1 MQWTKVTSK
10 YAELIFADASD
21 SVFRTYIR
29 VMLLVSSME
38 FAPNLNQLSTKLGRR
53 KVQSLMKYIE
63 GKQNELGSDVISL
76 DIIIQKVMED
86 VDAVKRVRDGNKVR
100 KRRERETNVTRDV
113 TSQIRGD
120 KIRGDKIRVNKEEKK
135 EKEHLIEKKFEEIY
149 NQYPKRIKRKE
160 SFRYFKGSVLN
171 EGDFAQI
178 QIALANYL
186 ECKEVKEGY
195 VQNAS
200 TWFNNW
206 GDWVV
211 DPNADTNALKNKTKE
226 IDKKV
231 ERMLNAT
238 STTNL

>member
-1 MQWTKVTSK
+1 
-10 YAELIFADASD
+10 
-21 SVFRTYIR
+21 
-29 VMLLVSSME
+29 
-38 FAPNLNQLSTKLGRR
+38 
-53 KVQSLMKYIE
+53 MKYIE